1 MHSTTATSLTSG
13 YRGVRGSYDVTKRRS
28 LTSFGVQQPRDRGLC
43 SSMSPI
49 STRCD
54 LFLGLEGIVASKTSS
69 FQSSLTLKKSVA
81 VVRGLFGGS
90 LDHKTSLRYQVF
102 EIVVDHQPRVD
113 YYLLPAYKV
122 TAMFC
127 IYWRRPLGNQKVDD
141 AEYHDKTQK
150 ESRTRSWPQAIKGSN
165 DVTIKEQHSL
175 TNIGAQ
181 QPEYRAGTSTQVI
194 EYAIGRGWSSCLSP
208 CRWFIGSAIT
218 EVLSEKKSNAS
229 KNNMNDELGVGG
241 TVTRRGHGGQ
251 MREYIG

>member
-1 MHSTTATSLTSG
+1 MLEASNHGRPPTSKSDSSSTRIKVVSLSTSTLSGYSYASYFMLMHSTTATSLTSG

-122 TAMFC
+122 TAMLC
-127 IYWRRPLGNQKVDD
+127 IY
-141 AEYHDKTQK
+141 
-150 ESRTRSWPQAIKGSN
+150 
-165 DVTIKEQHSL
+165 
-175 TNIGAQ
+175 
-181 QPEYRAGTSTQVI
+181 
-194 EYAIGRGWSSCLSP
+194 
-208 CRWFIGSAIT
+208 
-218 EVLSEKKSNAS
+218 
-229 KNNMNDELGVGG
+229 
-241 TVTRRGHGGQ
+241 
-251 MREYIG
+251 